1 MFAPRKGWVEKGG
14 APVDRLQMTLRKVVI
29 VMHDELEEG
38 GFIDPVETGMVAVL
52 VVVGAGE
59 GR

>member
-1 MFAPRKGWVEKGG
+1 
-14 APVDRLQMTLRKVVI
+14 MTLRKVVI

-59 GR
+59 GC